1 MTAITEQTED
11 AMASAARITRLTPEQ
26 YLAMERKADFKSEYD
41 GGFITAMAGA
51 ARVHNLIAG
60 NLYAEVRSQIRGR
73 SCEVYIGD
81 VRLCV
86 SPTGLY
92 TYPDVMAVCGERQFL
107 DTELDT
113 LLNPTM
119 IAEVLSSTTES
130 YDRGRKFG
138 HYQRLASFQEYVL
151 VAQDEVRVE
160 RFTRRGDDWVLSVFT
175 RLDDRLRLASIDCE
189 VALREIYERVEFS
202 GDAPEV

>member
-1 MTAITEQTED
+1 
-11 AMASAARITRLTPEQ
+11 MASATRITRFTPEQ

-51 ARVHNLIAG
+51 SRKDNLIAL
-60 NLYAEVRSQIRGR
+60 NFASEIRSQLR
-73 SCEVYIGD
+73 SRPCEAYIGD
-81 VRLCV
+81 MRLCV

-92 TYPDVMAVCGERQFL
+92 TYPDVMAVCGQGQYL
-107 DTELDT
+107 DADVDT

-119 IAEVLSSTTES
+119 IAEVLSDSTES

-138 HYQRLASFQEYVL
+138 HYRQLASLREYVL

-160 RFTRRGDDWVLSVFT
+160 RFTRQGDDWVLSIFT
-175 RLDDRLRLASIDCE
+175 SLDDTLRLTSIDCE
-189 VALREIYERVEFS
+189 IALREIYDKVEFTGEAGS
-202 GDAPEV
+202 A